1 MAYYYDNEM
10 LKLPEKAEWTPP
22 AIGCGPGKWYRGR
35 VVAEHITPQNVL
47 MYKCTFDTP
56 LQHTHLYTAIY
67 AQKTMKSFLELQA
80 MQGWASSSQQP
91 CHNEDDMAIGDAVIK
106 WFAKANLPKDHS
118 ISETMRGAFVEG
130 IIIDVDK
137 KKNGTKYKLSF
148 DVLTMGENWYSE
160 EDTRL
165 YHERS
170 LKSKVKST
178 TEGSSA
184 PLQGQPLCLGKRQRA
199 AVGEACAIVTRPTK
213 GPRCLVPGTQD
224 EHISL
229 VQGKDAVIVST
240 DVFMAL
246 LNSMTVDD
254 MDSNAGSDASEQ
266 NNEDDNNQTI
276 SDGDAST
283 STGNDEPVERE
294 EDTPVGPGA
303 LYTAIDKN
311 MRKQT
316 YPCPVC
322 GDPAD
327 GAHQC
332 GLCYRHVHVIC
343 APGFPGSEEG
353 YGQVLQ
359 CPKCLPKGTDTASLD
374 EGQKSP
380 LYRSKLGMGE
390 IQRRRNAKLE
400 RERAALERQES
411 LKRNAKTGLKRN
423 ASSMNDNRQ

>member
-1 MAYYYDNEM
+1 
-10 LKLPEKAEWTPP
+10 
-22 AIGCGPGKWYRGR
+22 
-35 VVAEHITPQNVL
+35 
-47 MYKCTFDTP
+47 
-56 LQHTHLYTAIY
+56 
-67 AQKTMKSFLELQA
+67 
-80 MQGWASSSQQP
+80 
-91 CHNEDDMAIGDAVIK
+91 
-106 WFAKANLPKDHS
+106 
-118 ISETMRGAFVEG
+118 MRGAFVEG

-170 LKSKVKST
+170 VKSKGKST

-213 GPRCLVPGTQD
+213 VPRCLVRGTQD
-224 EHISL
+224 EQFTPE
-229 VQGKDAVIVST
+229 QGKEAVIVPT

-246 LNSMTVDD
+246 LKSMTVDD
-254 MDSNAGSDASEQ
+254 MDLNAGSDASEQ
-266 NNEDDNNQTI
+266 NNEDDNNLTN

-283 STGNDEPVERE
+283 STGKDEPVESD
-294 EDTPVGPGA
+294 EDTPLGPAA
-303 LYTAIDKN
+303 LYTALDKN
-311 MRKQT
+311 MRKHT

-343 APGFPGSEEG
+343 APGFAGSEEG

-359 CPKCLPKGTDTASLD
+359 CPKCLPKGSDTASLD
-374 EGQKSP
+374 EGQKSS

-400 RERAALERQES
+400 TERLELQRREGLEKERKEGLEKQRLEHEATTTDSRNGTQRAGPKRPRRQS
-411 LKRNAKTGLKRN
+411 AT
-423 ASSMNDNRQ
+423 